1 MKKEPL
7 KEKMLEP
14 HGTTLKVLVDDYKST
29 IVVGTFGTYSERL
42 NITFETPH
50 PEFGETFSTKYFRF
64 TEPGK
69 IEWGH
74 DGKSFNVEITG
85 EESTFDDNATSHP
98 FSND

>member
-1 MKKEPL
+1 MKNEPL
-7 KEKMLEP
+7 KEEMLEP

-74 DGKSFNVEITG
+74 DGKSFNVETTG
-85 EESTFDDNATSHP
+85 EESTFDDSATSHP

>member
-1 MKKEPL
+1 MKNEPL
-7 KEKMLEP
+7 NEEMLEP

-74 DGKSFNVEITG
+74 DGKSFNVVTTG

>member
-7 KEKMLEP
+7 KEEMLDP
-14 HGTTLKVLVDDYKST
+14 YGTTLKVLVDDYRASMV
-29 IVVGTFGTYSERL
+29 IGTFGTYSDRL
-42 NITFETPH
+42 NISFETPH

-64 TEPGK
+64 TEPGV

-74 DGKSFNVEITG
+74 EGQSFNVLTTG
-85 EESTFDDNATSHP
+85 EESTFDDRATSHP